1 MKRFIFIIV
10 IGLSTAQVEAQQAA
24 SDLKTLINQS
34 FTYFPAF
41 KELDQAI
48 DIENKRVDLASA
60 AGQPTVSATGSYN
73 YLHPVSAVTFPVG
86 DQFTK
91 IAIMPNNNYK
101 TMVNGSYTLW
111 DFGLVK
117 TGVERA
123 KAGLQFAK
131 DNIQYNKN
139 QMAFQVANIYYQIAY
154 LKNAMVIQDS
164 VISFLQLNKRDT
176 EVKFKNGDALKY
188 DILSIQA
195 SIDQEN
201 NRKIDLQNNLN
212 KQYHLMQYATG
223 VAVSRDHDDFDFPN
237 LSASSDAAAILE
249 NAKTDN
255 AEYFLLKDKIALAEA
270 DLKISQTQ
278 GKPSLVLNAG
288 TGFANGYTPDVNKFR
303 YAYQAGVTLN
313 IPIYQGGRIKKQI
326 SLSQEQL
333 AQSRLAQQT
342 LDNTFRKD
350 IQQVLSDIASNR
362 SSLVNAQGQI
372 DEAKQ
377 AQKFAQSRFKNG
389 TGTNLELTNASTNV
403 QRAELTHLQYRYQLC
418 IASLELARLEGLVYW

>member
-1 MKRFIFIIV
+1 MKRSIFIIF
-10 IGLSTAQVEAQQAA
+10 IGLSAVQLKAQEAP

-34 FTYFPAF
+34 FTYFPTF

-48 DIENKRVDLASA
+48 DVENKRVDLASA
-60 AGQPTVSATGSYN
+60 AGNPSVSATGSYN
-73 YLHPVSAVTFPVG
+73 YLHPVSAMSLPIG
-86 DQFTK
+86 DQLTK
-91 IAIMPNNNYK
+91 VNFMPNNNFK
-101 TMVNGSYTLW
+101 SMVNGSYTLW

-131 DNIQYNKN
+131 DNAQYNKN

-154 LKNAMVIQDS
+154 LKNAMAIQDS
-164 VISFLQLNKRDT
+164 VISFLQFNKRDT

-201 NRKIDLQNNLN
+201 NRKIELQNNLN
-212 KQYHLMQYATG
+212 KQYNLMHYATG
-223 VAVSRDHDDFDFPN
+223 VAVGKELADFVFPN
-237 LSASSDAAAILE
+237 TISNSEAADILE
-249 NAKTDN
+249 NAKTGN
-255 AEYFLLKDKIALAEA
+255 AEYLLLKDRIALAEA
-270 DLKISQTQ
+270 ELKISQTQ

-288 TGFANGYTPDVNKFR
+288 TGFANGYTPDVNKIR
-303 YAYQAGVTLN
+303 YGYQAGVTLN
-313 IPIYQGGRIKKQI
+313 IPIYQGGRTKKQI
-326 SLSQEQL
+326 SLSQEQVT
-333 AQSRLAQQT
+333 QSRLAQQT
-342 LDNTFRKD
+342 LDNTFQKD
-350 IQQVLSDIASNR
+350 IQQALTDIASNR

-372 DEAKQ
+372 DEAKE

-389 TGTNLELTNASTNV
+389 TGTNLELTSASTNV

-418 IASLELARLEGLVYW
+418 IANLELARLEGLVYW

>member
-1 MKRFIFIIV
+1 MKRFIFIIF
-10 IGLSTAQVEAQQAA
+10 IGLHTVRVGAQQAPA
-24 SDLKTLINQS
+24 DLKTLINQS

-48 DIENKRVDLASA
+48 EVENKRIDLAKA
-60 AGQPTVSATGSYN
+60 AGQPSVSATGSYN
-73 YLHPVSAVTFPVG
+73 YLHPVSVVSIPMG
-86 DQFTK
+86 DQVTNLS
-91 IAIMPNNNYK
+91 IMPNNNYK

-111 DFGLVK
+111 DFALVK

-123 KAGLQFAK
+123 KVGLQYAK
-131 DNIQYNKN
+131 DNAQYNKN

-154 LKNAMVIQDS
+154 LKNAIAIQDS
-164 VISFLQLNKRDT
+164 VISFLQFNKRDT

-188 DILSIQA
+188 DVLSIQS

-201 NRKIDLQNNLN
+201 NRKIDLQNSLN
-212 KQYHLMQYATG
+212 KQYNLMHYATG
-223 VAVSRDHDDFDFPN
+223 VEVSKEMTVFDFPS
-237 LSASSDAAAILE
+237 LSASNDVAGILE
-249 NAKTDN
+249 SAKTGN
-255 AEYFLLKDKIALAEA
+255 AEYLLLKDKIALAEA
-270 DLKISQTQ
+270 ELKISQTQ

-288 TGFANGYTPDVNKFR
+288 TGFANGYTPEINKFR
-303 YAYQAGVTLN
+303 YTYQAGVTLN
-313 IPIYQGGRIKKQI
+313 IPIYQGGRIKKQV

-333 AQSRLAQQT
+333 MQSRLAQQT

-350 IQQVLSDIASNR
+350 IQQALTDIASNR

-389 TGTNLELTNASTNV
+389 TGTNLELTSASTNV